1 MCCFYIRKCSKFFEQ
16 CNLKELIATC
26 ILNIISGL
34 RVAVVV
40 SNIKASDAGLGGGRQ
55 GPIQH
60 PQTFLHSKKKKR
72 ENKGKEETFSKQ
84 KLLKGCHQGQ
94 SVTHFANLEHLEFK
108 KFKTCFIILF
118 HYFVCLLENGSWW
131 CIGDVPKICSEVQY
145 LLQSIHW
152 RWGQ

>member
-40 SNIKASDAGLGGGRQ
+40 LNIEASDAGGGGGQ

-72 ENKGKEETFSKQ
+72 GNIFKAETIKRLSPRSK
-84 KLLKGCHQGQ
+84 CYSFCQ
-94 SVTHFANLEHLEFK
+94 SRASGIQE
-108 KFKTCFIILF
+108 I
-118 HYFVCLLENGSWW
+118 
-131 CIGDVPKICSEVQY
+131 
-145 LLQSIHW
+145 
-152 RWGQ
+152 